1 MKIIC
6 GLPQALVCYLHC
18 EISSG
23 ARSIP
28 GEEDA
33 IFWTQQRTPH
43 PAPGWE
49 RERCRVLI
57 LSDGGHITLGG
68 EAYQSWARLLYSL
81 FPQLQLCCLQLT
93 PSPSLPPCFR
103 HRAGL
108 AGSTGFVVRAGSEE
122 GNVLVAD
129 SEQFFWGTGTLA
141 EMCSKDGHGKRIT
154 APASRKTS

>member
-1 MKIIC
+1 MVSHNVIC
-6 GLPQALVCYLHC
+6 IMRLAQEPAASQGRRMQYFGPNKEH
-18 EISSG
+18 
-23 ARSIP
+23 R
-28 GEEDA
+28 
-33 IFWTQQRTPH
+33 TQHR
-43 PAPGWE
+43 AG

-57 LSDGGHITLGG
+57 LSDGGHITLGR
-68 EAYQSWARLLYSL
+68 EAYQSWARILESL

-122 GNVLVAD
+122 GNVLVAN
-129 SEQFFWGTGTLA
+129 SEQLFWGRGTLA
-141 EMCSKDGHGKRIT
+141 EMCLKDGHGERMT

>member
-1 MKIIC
+1 MLDSFFRTQAMKIIC

-57 LSDGGHITLGG
+57 LSDGGHITLGEKRTRAG
-68 EAYQSWARLLYSL
+68 PDFCTAS
-81 FPQLQLCCLQLT
+81 
-93 PSPSLPPCFR
+93 SPSYSSAACNSRPA
-103 HRAGL
+103 HRSLL
-108 AGSTGFVVRAGSEE
+108 ALG
-122 GNVLVAD
+122 
-129 SEQFFWGTGTLA
+129 
-141 EMCSKDGHGKRIT
+141 T
-154 APASRKTS
+154 APGSQAARASWSVQAARKATCS